1 MIALAC
7 AGDSISY
14 AYPLS
19 QCQDALANIFY
30 CRRILRLHR
39 DKAIGNHCPKQE
51 SDTRSLGEIGFF
63 IAADMFLPDYRT
75 QLVQCRKK
83 FVRQGHH
90 DILYSRGQLVN
101 IDLLRSLRTTRAQ
114 GKAKDRSYH

>member
-1 MIALAC
+1 M
-7 AGDSISY
+7 SY
-14 AYPLS
+14 ADPLG

-63 IAADMFLPDYRT
+63 IAADMFLPVYRT
-75 QLVQCRKK
+75 QLVQCPEKL
-83 FVRQGHH
+83 VRSRDH
-90 DILYSRGQLVN
+90 DIFYSRGQLVN
-101 IDLLRSLRTTRAQ
+101 IDVLRSLRTMRAQ
-114 GKAKDRSYH
+114 GKAKDRGYH